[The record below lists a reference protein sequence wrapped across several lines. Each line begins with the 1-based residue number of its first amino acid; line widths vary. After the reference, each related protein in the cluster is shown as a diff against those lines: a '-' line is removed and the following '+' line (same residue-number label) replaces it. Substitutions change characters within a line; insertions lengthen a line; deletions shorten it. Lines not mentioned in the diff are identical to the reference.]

1 MNRKQNSIEEK
12 QFEIIVPASTA
23 NLGPG
28 FDSVGMALS
37 KYLKLTVR
45 PSDVWHFEGTT
56 EALKALPTGEGNLMY
71 RVAKKVA
78 DAYHKELPPANVA
91 VWSDVSLARG
101 MGTSASAIVAG
112 VELANQLADLKLSNE
127 EKLHLA
133 TSIEGH
139 PDNVGPSLFGGLFIG
154 MHEPSDTEMYL
165 GKSPNIDVV
174 VVVPPYEVL
183 TRDARR
189 VLPESLPFFNAV
201 KASAVSN
208 MLVVGLLTEDWELV
222 GRMMRKDLFHQPY
235 REALVKE
242 YAQVVDLAQTYGAI
256 GTALSGAG
264 PTIISIAKK
273 GEGEKLQRQ
282 LASHFPHCEVACLV
296 VPEKGVEVV

>member
-1 MNRKQNSIEEK
+1 MKREQKNRDK

-28 FDSVGMALS
+28 FDSVGIALS
-37 KYLKLTVR
+37 KYLRLTVR
-45 PSDVWHFEGTT
+45 PSKNWQFEGIT
-56 EALKALPTGEGNLMY
+56 EALKTLPTGTENLIY
-71 RVAKKVA
+71 QVANNVA
-78 DAYHKELPPANVA
+78 DVYDKKLSPAKVT
-91 VWSDVSLARG
+91 VWSDAPLARG

-112 VELANQLADLKLSNE
+112 VELANQLLDLNLSDE

-139 PDNVGPSLFGGLFIG
+139 PDNIGPSLFGGLFIG
-154 MHEPSDTEMYL
+154 MHEASNTEMYRA
-165 GKSPNIDVV
+165 KAPNIDIV
-174 VVVPPYEVL
+174 VVVPPYKVL

-189 VLPESLPFFNAV
+189 VLPESLPFFDAV

-208 MLVVGLLTEDWELV
+208 MLVIGLLTEDWELV

-235 REALVKE
+235 REVLVKE
-242 YAQVVDLAQTYGAI
+242 YNSVVNLAQKYGAI

-273 GEGEKLQRQ
+273 GEGEKLRDK
-282 LASHFPHCEVACLV
+282 LAKDFPHCEVDCLV
-296 VPEKGVEVV
+296 VPSKGVEVV